1 MDGAA
6 GVSQCPIAPGTQFT
20 YNVTIPADQSGTF
33 WYHAHSG
40 VSRGDGLYGGL
51 VIHAPAAKS
60 TVRGLMSRARG
71 DAQKFNYEKELLLL
85 IGDWYHR
92 PAKDVLAWYKLP
104 GNFANEPVPD
114 SLLVNGV
121 GHFECSM
128 AVPARPVD
136 CIETLAN
143 TSFLDLDPD
152 TAYRIRVVNTGAL
165 AGFSLVFDKENI
177 DLIQVDS
184 IDVKRS
190 QQEDINSAGILFPG
204 QRMDFA
210 IRTSSQQESPS
221 SMMIKLDQGCFKYIN
236 PALTPDQTFRIHYRS
251 ASISSAVQITTPEVR
266 NHINLDDVPS
276 SPSILQD
283 LPPKA
288 QQTQVAYTK
297 IQKMARN
304 HNIPEGYFNQSTW
317 KPQND
322 PPVPL
327 IGLPR
332 QRWDANQF
340 AFSTGPEAAWVDL
353 VVNNLDEG
361 PHPFHL
367 HGHHFYILA
376 VHESSYGWGSYN
388 PFTDPYPPGL
398 EPDTDS
404 DPEAAPPDPEDP
416 SFQPYNFSRAALR
429 DTVQIPSR
437 GYAVLRFRAD
447 NPGVWLFHC
456 HILWHLA
463 TGMAMLIDV
472 MGDPAGRVA
481 HDVAMLAAAGGGLC
495 PV

>member
-1 MDGAA
+1 MH
-6 GVSQCPIAPGTQFT
+6 Q
-20 YNVTIPADQSGTF
+20 
-33 WYHAHSG
+33 
-40 VSRGDGLYGGL
+40 
-51 VIHAPAAKS
+51 
-60 TVRGLMSRARG
+60 
-71 DAQKFNYEKELLLL
+71 LLTNN
-85 IGDWYHR
+85 R
-92 PAKDVLAWYKLP
+92 
-104 GNFANEPVPD
+104 
-114 SLLVNGV
+114 
-121 GHFECSM
+121 
-128 AVPARPVD
+128 
-136 CIETLAN
+136 
-143 TSFLDLDPD
+143 
-152 TAYRIRVVNTGAL
+152 
-165 AGFSLVFDKENI
+165 
-177 DLIQVDS
+177 
-184 IDVKRS
+184 
-190 QQEDINSAGILFPG
+190 
-204 QRMDFA
+204 
-210 IRTSSQQESPS
+210 
-221 SMMIKLDQGCFKYIN
+221 CFKYIN

-251 ASISSAVQITTPEVR
+251 ASISSAVHITTPEVR

-276 SPSILQD
+276 SPSILQG
-283 LPPKA
+283 LPPKV
-288 QQTQVAYTK
+288 QQTQVVYTK

-332 QRWDANQF
+332 ERWDANQF

-367 HGHHFYILA
+367 VSPSPHTLYPTNHSKAHQLTHPQHGHHFYILA

-404 DPEAAPPDPEDP
+404 DPEAALPDPEDP
-416 SFQPYNFSRAALR
+416 SFQPYNLSRAALR